1 MLWTLFVEAGF
12 PTKHGVSGV
21 SSVSRPAS
29 FRDLPAFDTT
39 ITRFQIPTYALGFN
53 WEPSFNLTPVFLC
66 PSTLV
71 AEPSLQFLF
80 PLSMTTYFFLLDM
93 QWKRKEGINFMNWK
107 FELHGD
113 RKTRAKASFWVRSG
127 STVVR
132 YNFRYLLVIISSC
145 LSINSHCQD
154 GRRNP
159 KLTLR
164 VVEGVLEQVK
174 GRSASVASYKRPTDF
189 PGFHDYWGKG
199 KRSGRQA
206 NLLYGVLS
214 LRKF

>member
-1 MLWTLFVEAGF
+1 
-12 PTKHGVSGV
+12 
-21 SSVSRPAS
+21 
-29 FRDLPAFDTT
+29 
-39 ITRFQIPTYALGFN
+39 
-53 WEPSFNLTPVFLC
+53 
-66 PSTLV
+66 
-71 AEPSLQFLF
+71 
-80 PLSMTTYFFLLDM
+80 
-93 QWKRKEGINFMNWK
+93 MNWK

-127 STVVR
+127 STVVH
-132 YNFRYLLVIISSC
+132 YNFRCLLVIISSC

-199 KRSGRQA
+199 KKKWKASKSIIWCLEFMEILSTFIVSQSRKSVIRSEKKVKYWDFIREKCLKECYLLQWKNGRVA
-206 NLLYGVLS
+206 L
-214 LRKF
+214 